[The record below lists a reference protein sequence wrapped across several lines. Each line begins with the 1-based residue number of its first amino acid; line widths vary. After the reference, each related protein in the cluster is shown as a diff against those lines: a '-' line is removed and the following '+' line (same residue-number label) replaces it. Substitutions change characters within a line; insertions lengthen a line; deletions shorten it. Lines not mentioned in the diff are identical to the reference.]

1 MSEEEDTKIRM
12 LRQIISSLKKK
23 ILETITLT
31 SQDKKKIEEV
41 RKIFKEIYFAVRKV
55 IEKGEPLETLEPFS
69 LDFLFRDLLDQTLT
83 EDDRDTMMYYLR
95 RDLLTYPFTI
105 DTIHINSNLVENE
118 EKE

>member
-1 MSEEEDTKIRM
+1 MSEEENTKILM

-23 ILETITLT
+23 ILESNTLT
-31 SQDKKKIEEV
+31 SQDTKQIQEVQKIL
-41 RKIFKEIYFAVRKV
+41 KEIYFAVRKV
-55 IEKGEPLETLEPFS
+55 IEKREPFETLEPYS
-69 LDFLFRDLLDQTLT
+69 LDLIFRDLLDQTLT
-83 EDDRDTMMYYLR
+83 DDDRDTMMYYLR

>member
-1 MSEEEDTKIRM
+1 MSEEESTKVLM

-23 ILETITLT
+23 ILQSTTLT
-31 SQDKKKIEEV
+31 SQNTKQIQETQKIL
-41 RKIFKEIYFAVRKV
+41 KEIYFAIRKV
-55 IEKGEPLETLEPFS
+55 VEKNQPFETLEPYN
-69 LDFLFRDLLDQTLT
+69 LDLIFRDLLDQNLSD
-83 EDDRDTMMYYLR
+83 EEKDMIMYYLR